1 MEYVPVYAPTG
12 FWMTDSDET
21 IANSFYYLQPGFEQI
36 TDADEYFKVD
46 TCEENCGILKP
57 TSTPEE
63 VRTAVQAV
71 IDYVY
76 HMNNQQ
82 FESMKQTVWRHAT
95 TTNIRVGETG
105 LDAFEGVT
113 KEGPAVVS
121 PSFGTINDDGTFE
134 CEFDLLDALFQD
146 VREFQNHDEVS
157 SKSSTKLKFKLN
169 IEVFPLLYAF
179 QIAAMICRTQKKSKP
194 DYVHDDSFI
203 MEMLTK
209 GDYLKAQFS
218 QMIDSQYSE

>member
-1 MEYVPVYAPTG
+1 
-12 FWMTDSDET
+12 
-21 IANSFYYLQPGFEQI
+21 
-36 TDADEYFKVD
+36 
-46 TCEENCGILKP
+46 
-57 TSTPEE
+57 

-95 TTNIRVGETG
+95 TTDIQVGDTG
-105 LDAFEGVT
+105 SF
-113 KEGPAVVS
+113 VVEEASTGTDGS

-179 QIAAMICRTQKKSKP
+179 QIAAMICRIQNKSKP
-194 DYVHDDSFI
+194 DYVPDPDFK
-203 MEMLTK
+203 MDMLTK